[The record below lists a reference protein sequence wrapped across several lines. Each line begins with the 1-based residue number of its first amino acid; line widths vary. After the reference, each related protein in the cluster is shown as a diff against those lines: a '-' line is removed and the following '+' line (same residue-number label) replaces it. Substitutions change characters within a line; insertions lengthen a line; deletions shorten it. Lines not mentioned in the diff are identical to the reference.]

1 MPQRERGQAR
11 DRTFDQGALVF
22 ASVSRCLVTLELN
35 TYAGQYYL
43 CHVHNDSNSHCTC
56 DT

>member
-35 TYAGQYYL
+35 TYAGQY
-43 CHVHNDSNSHCTC
+43 
-56 DT
+56 